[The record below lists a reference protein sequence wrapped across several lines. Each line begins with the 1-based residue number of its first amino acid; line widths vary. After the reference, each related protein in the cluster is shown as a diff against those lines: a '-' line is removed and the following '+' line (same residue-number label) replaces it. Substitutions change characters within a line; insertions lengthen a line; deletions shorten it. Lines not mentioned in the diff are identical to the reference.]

1 MVYNPQPNHQPTFGY
16 SSWHSYGWITVNRPL
31 CSTDRQH
38 FIPAP
43 AFVLFPLQHLLV
55 GTAQRFDSTGN
66 ILQVPPEITD
76 HSYSAQVFFLTCKPL
91 LRTKHGWS
99 FDMCI
104 QQFGVQVASGNS
116 TEVTAVYTKHGWS
129 GGLSMVIMSNNNRKS
144 IFSTISNTNRIVI
157 KRILHSN
164 KTWGWSW
171 PVIDSHNV
179 VAQRGIA
186 KLLTKLVNIT
196 RQSVGFLEDIS
207 NHHFPTYK
215 PTCFYCSYH

>member
-104 QQFGVQVASGNS
+104 QHE
-116 TEVTAVYTKHGWS
+116 TERH
-129 GGLSMVIMSNNNRKS
+129 L
-144 IFSTISNTNRIVI
+144 FSLPHVCGPT
-157 KRILHSN
+157 
-164 KTWGWSW
+164 
-171 PVIDSHNV
+171 
-179 VAQRGIA
+179 
-186 KLLTKLVNIT
+186 
-196 RQSVGFLEDIS
+196 QSVIVDGSLV
-207 NHHFPTYK
+207 K
-215 PTCFYCSYH
+215 PPKSLVVDRIC